1 MISPNAH
8 NKMKE
13 ETRKNHPKIQNNTH
27 GRKEEEK
34 KFKGNKKNINIKAKG
49 KCKSN
54 GKFNLLHLSQRNLLL
69 QQQEK

>member
-34 KFKGNKKNINIKAKG
+34 KFKGNKNK
-49 KCKSN
+49 
-54 GKFNLLHLSQRNLLL
+54 H
-69 QQQEK
+69 